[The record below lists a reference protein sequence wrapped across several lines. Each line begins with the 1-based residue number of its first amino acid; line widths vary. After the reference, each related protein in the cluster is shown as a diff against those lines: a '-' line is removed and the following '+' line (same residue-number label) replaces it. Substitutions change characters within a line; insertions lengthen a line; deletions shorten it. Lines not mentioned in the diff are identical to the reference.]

1 MNDFNVAVLHCEL
14 LQRVTKVNMES
25 AFQND
30 DDCNNNNGVNFI
42 NFRSLVQD
50 MEKLREAE
58 ENLHQLEMI
67 MTTKVQNKES
77 KERNSDKI
85 EKNHA
90 DEVQQLKLQLEVRQ
104 PHYNV
109 LITYHCLPHC
119 NETRK
124 DIGNNVFVSMFYWP
138 PNTCAL

>member
-1 MNDFNVAVLHCEL
+1 
-14 LQRVTKVNMES
+14 
-25 AFQND
+25 
-30 DDCNNNNGVNFI
+30 
-42 NFRSLVQD
+42 

-104 PHYNV
+104 PHYNK
-109 LITYHCLPHC
+109 LIMYSFLLLC
-119 NETRK
+119 NETK
-124 DIGNNVFVSMFYWP
+124 LY
-138 PNTCAL
+138 